1 MRLLITPIF
10 SLALASLGIG
20 LIWLS
25 GVWLSEFLRESR
37 GGRTY
42 FSTTLFL
49 GYTAL
54 GLAVSNLNYLGVSLQ
69 TGAPAVAALFLILSA
84 GFWLRRRSSGAAQVS
99 IDWPAM
105 AITGLAIAVFI
116 IPYLR
121 TGGFPFYGRQFSLYQ
136 RGGLLADAW
145 IS

>member
-10 SLALASLGIG
+10 SRALALLGIG

-25 GVWLSEFLRESR
+25 GVWLSDFLRESR

-84 GFWLRRRSSGAAQVS
+84 GF
-99 IDWPAM
+99 
-105 AITGLAIAVFI
+105 
-116 IPYLR
+116 
-121 TGGFPFYGRQFSLYQ
+121 
-136 RGGLLADAW
+136 
-145 IS
+145 